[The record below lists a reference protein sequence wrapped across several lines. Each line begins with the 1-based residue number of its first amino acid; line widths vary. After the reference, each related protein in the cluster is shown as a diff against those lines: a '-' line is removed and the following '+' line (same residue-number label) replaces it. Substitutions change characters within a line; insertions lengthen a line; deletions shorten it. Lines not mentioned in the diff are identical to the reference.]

1 MYNILKKSFYKQ
13 KSLYVASSLLGK
25 MLLFNQHKGIITETE
40 AYIGQDDQ
48 AAHSF
53 HGYTK
58 RTAVMFGNPGFSY
71 VYLIYGMYHCLNV
84 VTEPEGFP
92 AAILIRSII
101 LLSKNTPH
109 TKVNGPGK
117 ICKILHITKEHNNI
131 DMTANHSFCICD
143 TNLNI
148 DDYICTPRI
157 GISKATDKFWRFVI
171 PDVTSL
177 QYIDTKLVPTLT

>member
-1 MYNILKKSFYKQ
+1 MCSILKKSFYEQ
-13 KSLYVASSLLGK
+13 KSLDVASKLLGK

-40 AYIGQDDQ
+40 AYIGQDDP

-58 RTAVMFGNPGFSY
+58 RTSVMFGNAGFSY

-101 LLSKNTPH
+101 LLSKNKPH
-109 TKVNGPGK
+109 IIVNGPGK

-131 DMTANHSFCICD
+131 DITATLNFCICD
-143 TNLNI
+143 TNLYVNN
-148 DDYICTPRI
+148 YICTPRI
-157 GISKATDKFWRFVI
+157 GISKAKDKFWRFII
-171 PDVTSL
+171 PDTTFL
-177 QYIDTKLVPTLT
+177 QYI